1 MPKGRAIVP
10 FTGTVVKSCPNWHKT
25 AFKFHRIRCTT
36 CFTSPDNHQ
45 KEEYHTCKTC
55 ACLIHMSWHDALA
68 LQTLLQKM
76 EVSEHSEWLPLKERS
91 TGVPG
96 TIGAAGLS
104 KRLINRKADCCP
116 LLKRITKLK
125 CVNSAV
131 RTVITHPKEGCL
143 KWLHGTMSEPPWK
156 SH

>member
-1 MPKGRAIVP
+1 M
-10 FTGTVVKSCPNWHKT
+10 VKSCPNWHKT
-25 AFKFHRIRCTT
+25 AFKFHRIRCTK
-36 CFTSPDNHQ
+36 CLTSPDNHQ
-45 KEEYHTCKTC
+45 KKESPHLKVVCLPDSCIKCCCHESSEAAAKRRRFLIVSNNVTLEECN
-55 ACLIHMSWHDALA
+55 SRGS
-68 LQTLLQKM
+68 Q
-76 EVSEHSEWLPLKERS
+76 
-91 TGVPG
+91 G

-125 CVNSAV
+125 CVNSEFK
-131 RTVITHPKEGCL
+131 TVDTHPEEGCL

>member
-1 MPKGRAIVP
+1 MRCANPGPCSSQPQGHI
-10 FTGTVVKSCPNWHKT
+10 T
-25 AFKFHRIRCTT
+25 AFKFQRLGCTK
-36 CFTSPDNHQ
+36 CLTSPDNHQ
-45 KEEYHTCKTC
+45 KKESPHLKVVCLPDSCIKCCCHESSEAAAKRRRFLIVSNNVTLEECN
-55 ACLIHMSWHDALA
+55 SRGS
-68 LQTLLQKM
+68 Q
-76 EVSEHSEWLPLKERS
+76 
-91 TGVPG
+91 G

-125 CVNSAV
+125 CVNSEFK
-131 RTVITHPKEGCL
+131 TVDTHPEEGCL